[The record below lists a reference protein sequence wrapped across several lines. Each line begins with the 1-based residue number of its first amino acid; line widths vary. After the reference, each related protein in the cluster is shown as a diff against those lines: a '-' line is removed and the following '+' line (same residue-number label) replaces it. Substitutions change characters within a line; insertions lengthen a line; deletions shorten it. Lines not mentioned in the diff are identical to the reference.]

1 MRMAYQ
7 DALTGVKSK
16 QAYLEKE
23 VAMDRMISQ
32 GNSVPFAIVV
42 FDLNNL
48 KEINDTNGHQAGDA
62 YIKEACQMICYGF
75 QHSPVYRIGGDEFVT
90 VLENQDYDNR
100 TELLRAFDQKILE
113 NETFG
118 KVTVSSGMA
127 VYNPSEH
134 DNFHSVFE
142 NADKQMYRN
151 KQKMKGSRAQY
162 TSREV
167 A

>member
-1 MRMAYQ
+1 MKIINAKVF
-7 DALTGVKSK
+7 TG
-16 QAYLEKE
+16 
-23 VAMDRMISQ
+23 
-32 GNSVPFAIVV
+32 
-42 FDLNNL
+42 
-48 KEINDTNGHQAGDA
+48 
-62 YIKEACQMICYGF
+62 
-75 QHSPVYRIGGDEFVT
+75 HSFTDGGIE
-90 VLENQDYDNR
+90 
-100 TELLRAFDQKILE
+100 FDQKILE